1 MLRDG
6 RERLRTAVM
15 KSASRPSDP
24 RAGKKMAA
32 PRGAYAC
39 AGRPS
44 NVNFG
49 PFAFIFEYVGR
60 EMTREGP
67 VGQRG
72 TRGYDGKP
80 WEGASVEIA

>member
-1 MLRDG
+1 
-6 RERLRTAVM
+6 
-15 KSASRPSDP
+15 
-24 RAGKKMAA
+24 MAA

-60 EMTREGP
+60 GMTREGP
-67 VGQRG
+67 VDQMG
-72 TRGYDGKP
+72 TREDDGKP

>member
-1 MLRDG
+1 MRG
-6 RERLRTAVM
+6 
-15 KSASRPSDP
+15 
-24 RAGKKMAA
+24 A
-32 PRGAYAC
+32 PGAYAC
-39 AGRPS
+39 AGRPN
-44 NVNFG
+44 NVNVS

-80 WEGASVEIA
+80 WEGATAEIA

>member
-1 MLRDG
+1 
-6 RERLRTAVM
+6 
-15 KSASRPSDP
+15 
-24 RAGKKMAA
+24 MAA

-44 NVNFG
+44 KVNFG

-80 WEGASVEIA
+80 WEGATVVWT